1 MANFYGSLIGFG
13 AGGAAKFTT
22 ATGGSS
28 ANVGD
33 YTVHTFTGSGTFE
46 VTSLGDD
53 ETVDWLLIAGGAA
66 GFRFDPSSGGGGGG
80 GGSDGNGSNNAVGG
94 AGGRGEVRIWAW

>member
-66 GFRFDPSSGGGGGG
+66 GFRGRLSTRFRINGVSRYLYCDNRWWRGKRSSSTIG
-80 GGSDGNGSNNAVGG
+80 
-94 AGGRGEVRIWAW
+94 